1 MSGNVAG
8 LPLSRVR
15 WHPSYRVVAAQY
27 GPLEAIE
34 VANDAQ
40 EARVAL
46 RLLATTGEQARRA
59 ARRFDALGEAD
70 RPVGPGAGDAIAPF
84 LYGGESRFA
93 TSDGGAYYAAVDV
106 ETALAEIEFHR
117 VRELLASGARR
128 ASIELRELQSDIDAD
143 LVDARGIGED
153 HPELTVDTPGGS
165 AFTRGAADAWRAA
178 GHEGVVYDSVRRSG
192 GLCAALFR
200 PARVGLPVRDAA
212 RWRLS
217 WTDRDGFIERIR
229 VVRDAVRS

>member
-1 MSGNVAG
+1 MSGDVAG
-8 LPLSRVR
+8 LPLARVR
-15 WHPSYRVVAAQY
+15 WRPSYRVVAARY

-34 VANDAQ
+34 VADDAQ

-59 ARRFDALGEAD
+59 ARRFDALGHAD

-93 TSDGGAYYAAVDV
+93 TSDEGAYYTAVDI

-117 VRELLASGARR
+117 VRELRASGARR
-128 ASIELRELQSDIDAD
+128 ASIELRELHSDIDTD
-143 LVDARGIGED
+143 LVDARGIDER
-153 HPELTVDTPGGS
+153 HPELVVDTPGGS
-165 AFTRGAADAWRAA
+165 ATTRAAAGAWRAA
-178 GHEGVVYDSVRRSG
+178 GREGVVYDSVRRSG
-192 GLCAALFR
+192 GICAALFR
-200 PARVGLPVRDAA
+200 PVRVGVPVRDAA

-217 WTDRDGFIERIR
+217 WTDRDGFVERAR
-229 VVRDAVRS
+229 VVSGAK